1 MKLTHN
7 FRGFTLIETIIGMV
21 VFSVAI
27 ILISTALLP
36 FIGGK
41 STNPYFE
48 ARAAALGQSVMNSIL
63 ARQYDQN
70 SDPNG
75 SRWRCGENAVAV
87 KEKFGYSLKDPIPA
101 CSATLG
107 PDAGE
112 TTPAQFNDVDDFIG
126 CWGEDAAQCDGLT
139 VKGGID
145 TLVGTDYPGFT
156 VSINV
161 ANSQL
166 ESVSTKRITLSV
178 FHPQSGKWAFTATRE
193 ISDESSPKRFHPD

>member
-1 MKLTHN
+1 MSYPYSK
-7 FRGFTLIETIIGMV
+7 GFTLIETIIGMV
-21 VFSVAI
+21 VFSIAM

-48 ARAAALGQSVMNSIL
+48 ARAAALGQSLMSSML

-75 SRWRCGENAVAV
+75 SRWRCGENAEAV
-87 KEKFGYSLKDPIPA
+87 KKKFGYSLKDTIPT

-112 TTPAQFNDVDDFIG
+112 TIPAQFNDVDDFIG
-126 CWGEDAAQCDGLT
+126 CWGEDAAQCDGLPI
-139 VKGGID
+139 KGTIE

-161 ANSQL
+161 ASSQL
-166 ESVSTKRITLSV
+166 DSVLAKRITLSV
-178 FHPQSGKWAFTATRE
+178 FHPQSGKWVFAAYKGNF
-193 ISDESSPKRFHPD
+193 